1 MPTIAIGIGKTP
13 QGNPTATVPV
23 DALSED
29 GVPPEEND
37 KVSFSVEGTVQSV
50 SGQNATISIDS
61 INGEPVGEGGGES
74 GEDEEDESDQNQTP
88 QASSPAFP
96 NRSPLAPGRALAPMG
111 GAMPPAPGGALAA
124 PLRNRLNRA
133 GTNAMRNRLMAG
145 ARGQP
150 LM

>member
-1 MPTIAIGIGKTP
+1 MATIAIGIGKTP
-13 QGNPTATVPV
+13 TGNPTATVPV

-61 INGEPVGEGGGES
+61 INGEPVGEES
-74 GEDEEDESDQNQTP
+74 GESDQDEENEQNQDQGQTP
-88 QASSPAFP
+88 QASGPNFP
-96 NRSPLAPGRALAPMG
+96 NPSPLAPMG
-111 GAMPPAPGGALAA
+111 GATPPAPGGALAA

-133 GTNAMRNRLMAG
+133 GTNAIRNRLMAG
-145 ARGQP
+145 ARGRP

>member
-13 QGNPTATVPV
+13 TGQPTATLPL
-23 DALSED
+23 DALKED
-29 GVPPEEND
+29 SVPPEEGD
-37 KVSFSVEGTVQSV
+37 KISCSIEGTVQSV

-74 GEDEEDESDQNQTP
+74 DQDEDNEQDQGQTP
-88 QASSPAFP
+88 QASGPNFP
-96 NRSPLAPGRALAPMG
+96 NPSPLAPMG
-111 GAMPPAPGGALAA
+111 GATAPPAGGALAA

-133 GTNAMRNRLMAG
+133 GTNLMRNRLLAG
-145 ARGQP
+145 ARNRP